1 MSPLIYFSHFYWPN
15 RFNLHPT
22 VVFISSRAA
31 IGVNTYAAQVAHL
44 LCELW
49 AVLCPQC
56 GSSSAALSRL
66 GLVQLELTQTG
77 CVLLKLA

>member
-1 MSPLIYFSHFYWPN
+1 M
-15 RFNLHPT
+15 

-77 CVLLKLA
+77 CVLLKLAESGSNWFTLVLPQLEM